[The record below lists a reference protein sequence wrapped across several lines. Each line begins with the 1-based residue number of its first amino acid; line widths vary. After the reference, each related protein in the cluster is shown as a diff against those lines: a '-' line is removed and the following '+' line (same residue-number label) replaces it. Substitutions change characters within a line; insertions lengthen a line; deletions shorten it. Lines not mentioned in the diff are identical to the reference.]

1 MRDVSGLR
9 RDREGLTAV
18 IEFLS
23 AFTLFLM
30 ILTAFL
36 ALAQMQ
42 MGSNDPYLDRLD
54 RSAVLGLDRL
64 VADEGWYVPVVD
76 GEADV
81 ANGTSAWHEETA
93 AALEEG
99 RVRAGLVVTAS
110 LMKIV
115 WPRSAR
121 SQNRPLRQVWA
132 WTPPLMCTFVS
143 MCWTAMVRRNPRSLM
158 AARRESV
165 RKHRAVRR
173 AWWSVTVLCTVFHWK
188 STTAGV
194 PRPSSR

>member
-1 MRDVSGLR
+1 MLR
-9 RDREGLTAV
+9 ACQVGPCETRQGYGVTATVLTAV

-64 VADEGWYVPVVD
+64 VADEGWFVPVVD

-81 ANGTSAWHEETA
+81 KRTAHTA
-93 AALEEG
+93 A
-99 RVRAGLVVTAS
+99 R
-110 LMKIV
+110 
-115 WPRSAR
+115 
-121 SQNRPLRQVWA
+121 
-132 WTPPLMCTFVS
+132 
-143 MCWTAMVRRNPRSLM
+143 
-158 AARRESV
+158 
-165 RKHRAVRR
+165 
-173 AWWSVTVLCTVFHWK
+173 
-188 STTAGV
+188 
-194 PRPSSR
+194 